1 MAHSNGTSHAPVDAP
16 RISVVIPTHNEAG
29 AILDVIHKVQVH
41 TPSLAEVL
49 IIDDGSTDG
58 TADIAE
64 SSGARVVR
72 LPVNQGK
79 GNALRLGIDE
89 SIGEILVFIDGDGQ
103 DDPAEIPLLL
113 DALKPG
119 VDMVIGSRFLG
130 RFEEGA
136 ITALNRLGSHCL
148 TATLNGLFGS
158 GITDP
163 FAGFRVI
170 RKKAVADC
178 NLSAQ
183 RYDIEVDVL
192 IALLQRGR
200 HVVEVP
206 VNRYPRTY
214 GSTGLS
220 SIRDGTR
227 ILWRIVSRRV
237 GLS

>member
-1 MAHSNGTSHAPVDAP
+1 MSKKKRTNDISANTG

-29 AILDVIHKVQVH
+29 AISDVIRKVKAH

-64 SSGARVVR
+64 KSGARVIR

-89 SIGEILVFIDGDGQ
+89 SEGEILVFIDGDGQ
-103 DDPAEIPLLL
+103 DDPGEIPMLL
-113 DALKPG
+113 DALQPG
-119 VDMVIGSRFLG
+119 VDMVIGSRFMG
-130 RFEEGA
+130 RFQEGA

-148 TATLNGLFGS
+148 TATLNGLYGS

-163 FAGFRVI
+163 FAGFRVLRRASI
-170 RKKAVADC
+170 SDC
-178 NLSAQ
+178 NLSAR

-200 HVVEVP
+200 HVVEIP
-206 VNRYPRTY
+206 VNRYARTY

-220 SIRDGTR
+220 SFRDGTR